1 MLASVTILGKLSRG
15 LASRNLPLISL
26 SAIFSQTDD
35 RQKEEDQLVF
45 DMQGNLKKKQ
55 RTSRIPTISV
65 FLAKLELLMSSLAFV
80 SVMAPAPVATW
91 AGDPDEGVVGSTRLQ
106 LSRQG
111 GQRYVAF
118 WRDVV
123 ATRSTDVD
131 KIISL
136 EKDMRR
142 KWADPFRRFR
152 SLQCCVV
159 DAMRD
164 YQGVVFTRLAQQPRL
179 DFPNVKTGG
188 LGGPGRRGGG
198 ANFDFSKLPG
208 FDPSI
213 STVKKTSDGKLIC
226 KHFNIQQGC
235 SFAAKCKFKHVC
247 DVRLPDGSA
256 CGSQTHNRMGHK
268 NAVGAPEPAG
278 EEAGRE

>member
-118 WRDVV
+118 
-123 ATRSTDVD
+123 
-131 KIISL
+131 
-136 EKDMRR
+136 
-142 KWADPFRRFR
+142 
-152 SLQCCVV
+152 
-159 DAMRD
+159 
-164 YQGVVFTRLAQQPRL
+164 LA
-179 DFPNVKTGG
+179 
-188 LGGPGRRGGG
+188 
-198 ANFDFSKLPG
+198 
-208 FDPSI
+208 
-213 STVKKTSDGKLIC
+213 
-226 KHFNIQQGC
+226 
-235 SFAAKCKFKHVC
+235 
-247 DVRLPDGSA
+247 
-256 CGSQTHNRMGHK
+256 
-268 NAVGAPEPAG
+268 
-278 EEAGRE
+278 